1 MSAEIEILWARGASD
16 VEAALAL
23 REEVFCVEQGVPRE
37 EELDQLDEEAL
48 HLLALEPGSERV
60 VGTLRLLLHG
70 SDAKIGRVAVAARH
84 RRGGIAS
91 QMLER
96 ALARAMQERV
106 RRVRLAA
113 QVVAVALYQQAGFAV
128 ESEPFEEAGITHVWM
143 GRSLAAPAEA

>member
-1 MSAEIEILWARGASD
+1 MSADVEILWARGASD

-23 REEVFCVEQGVPRE
+23 REQVFCVEQGVPRE
-37 EELDQLDEEAL
+37 EELDQLDDEAL

-70 SDAKIGRVAVAARH
+70 SDAKIGRVAVAAER

-96 ALARAMQERV
+96 ALARARVERV
-106 RRVRLAA
+106 VRVRLAA
-113 QVVAVALYQQAGFAV
+113 QLVAVALYEQAGFAV
-128 ESEPFEEAGITHVWM
+128 ESEQFEEAGIAHVWM
-143 GRSLAAPAEA
+143 GRSLAPPAGA